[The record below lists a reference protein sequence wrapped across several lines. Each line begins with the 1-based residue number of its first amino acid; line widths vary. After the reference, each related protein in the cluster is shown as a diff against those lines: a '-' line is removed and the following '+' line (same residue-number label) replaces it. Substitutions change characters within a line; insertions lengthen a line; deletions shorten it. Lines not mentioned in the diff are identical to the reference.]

1 VEHPI
6 SHGAGSAAVD
16 SPSTVIP
23 AGAFAALLVAR
34 CLTVV
39 NDNLLRWLAI
49 GLGKRAAGAAG
60 TALVLTIGTA
70 GFVLPFVMLAWL
82 AGWLADR
89 YPKRTVVIWCKMA
102 EVMIVAAAAATMA
115 FNSRPGGAF
124 AGWSGAVPAAAALI
138 SVAVA
143 GWLAS
148 LRLAARPA
156 ADPHAP
162 PPFNALG
169 RSWADLRD
177 LFASRELLAAGAGIV
192 FFWALGAVAQLNV
205 DQYVAEAGAVSQGQA
220 VPMLLALVVGIG
232 LGSVVAGRLSG
243 GGVNL
248 GLVPVGG
255 LLMAAA
261 SLALAL
267 GPTTIFTAAGTR
279 PFAWWWAAGQLGLLG
294 FGAGMFDVP
303 LEAHYQ
309 DRAPEQRRGGLLA
322 GLNLLTF
329 AGMMVASLLYG
340 LLRAPADQAAG
351 TLPAGLWLLL
361 GTVIL
366 IGCQAALM
374 APAMIGSIS
383 EAVPRAGLSGANGV
397 FALVSLAATLAG
409 MAAGNFLSD
418 DSSAAASHAATA
430 AAAAVPLVSARGV
443 FGIFA
448 LLSAVAAAVAVWC
461 APRATL
467 RMVVSS
473 IVHSFYRYRVENAG
487 AMPPTGPVV
496 VVANHVSWLD
506 GFLVTLASPR
516 PIRMV
521 VYGPNIRG
529 RFLRMLADQWRFILF
544 DPRPKSI
551 GTALKTMQ
559 AGLRD
564 GDVVG
569 IFSEGGIA
577 RTGQVLGFKRGLG
590 WLLERVDAPIQPLSI
605 DGLWGSRFSFS
616 EGRFFG
622 TKRSSRWHRPVTLT
636 FGQPLPVGVAPEI
649 ARLTLQE
656 LAATAVRRRLVAE
669 SAATVARGGVGF
681 DRAAL
686 RATAEAFDG
695 ACLVKAADV
704 LVSSLEPDDPLGR
717 ALGPDAADLLG
728 IRAIAAAPG
737 LDVGRLAATLREH
750 AATIWLATAEQ
761 VEALATMP
769 ETVTLP
775 AGLDAIV
782 IPIADPA
789 DHDRAR
795 GAAGGFARRYRIEPV
810 TAYAVAGGQALVAMN
825 TPPGRVPA
833 GHDVPLRP
841 ESLGRVVNGA
851 VVWPEGRWRASLG
864 LRAIAG
870 AGADERRSLVIGAM
884 LPRSGDGPPPAEP
897 ASLLL
902 DAGLAIDADGFLVA
916 ASGPRLGD
924 APPVRYIE

>member
-1 VEHPI
+1 VDHPPSHGEA
-6 SHGAGSAAVD
+6 SHGAASGRGGAAGAD
-16 SPSTVIP
+16 EPAPAIP
-23 AGAFAALLVAR
+23 AAAFPALLVAR
-34 CLTVV
+34 GLTVV

-70 GFVLPFVMLAWL
+70 GFVLPFVALAWL

-89 YPKRTVVIWCKMA
+89 HPKRAVVVWCKAA
-102 EVMIVAAAAATMA
+102 EILIVGAAAATMA
-115 FNSRPGGAF
+115 WNSRPGGAF
-124 AGWSGAVPAAAALI
+124 AGWTGTVPAAVALVGIAA
-138 SVAVA
+138 A

-156 ADPHAP
+156 ADPQAP

-169 RSWADLRD
+169 RTWSDLRD
-177 LFASRELLAAGAGIV
+177 LFAAPELLASAAGIV

-205 DQYVAEAGAVSQGQA
+205 DQYVAEAGASSQGQA

-232 LGSVVAGRLSG
+232 LGSVTAGRLSV

-255 LLMAAA
+255 LVMAVA

-267 GPTTIFTAAGTR
+267 GPVTIFTPDGLR
-279 PFAWWWAAGQLGLLG
+279 PWAWGLAVALLGLLG

-309 DRAPEQRRGGLLA
+309 DRSPEQRRGGLLA

-329 AGMMVASLLYG
+329 SGMMIASLLYG
-340 LLRAPADQAAG
+340 LLRAPTDQPSAS
-351 TLPAGLWLLL
+351 LPPGLWLLL

-374 APAMIGSIS
+374 APAMIGSIA
-383 EAVPRAGLSGANGV
+383 EAVPRTALSGANGV
-397 FALVSLAATLAG
+397 FALVSLAATLVG

-418 DSSAAASHAATA
+418 ASGAAAA
-430 AAAAVPLVSARGV
+430 AADGTAAVPLVSARGV

-448 LLSAVAAAVAVWC
+448 LLSLGAAAVAVWC

-467 RMVVSS
+467 RMVVST
-473 IVHSFYRYRVENAG
+473 IVHAGYRLRVENTA
-487 AMPPTGPVV
+487 AMPATGPVV

-506 GFLVTLASPR
+506 GFLVTLAAPR

-521 VYGPNIRG
+521 VYGPNIQG

-551 GTALKTMQ
+551 GAALKTMQ

-590 WLLERVDAPIQPLSI
+590 WLLERVEAPIQPLSI
-605 DGLWGSRFSFS
+605 DGLWGSRFSFA

-622 TKRSSRWHRPVTLT
+622 TKRSTRWHRPVTLT
-636 FGQPLPVGVAPEI
+636 FGSPLPVGTPPEM
-649 ARLTLQE
+649 ARLALQE
-656 LAATAVRRRLVAE
+656 LAATAVRRRLVAGAGR
-669 SAATVARGGVGF
+669 SRGGPGGGPL
-681 DRAAL
+681 DEAAL
-686 RATAEAFDG
+686 AAMAEAFDG
-695 ACLVKAADV
+695 ACLVKACDV
-704 LVSSLEPDDPLGR
+704 LVSSLAEDDPLGR
-717 ALGPDAADLLG
+717 SFGPHAARQLG
-728 IRAIAAAPG
+728 IRGDPIEPAVDA
-737 LDVGRLAATLREH
+737 GRLARSLQSQG
-750 AATIWLATAEQ
+750 ATIWLASVAQ
-761 VEALATMP
+761 VEALTTTP
-769 ETVTLP
+769 DTISLP
-775 AGLDAIV
+775 AGLDAVV
-782 IPIADPA
+782 IPIPA
-789 DHDRAR
+789 PAAR
-795 GAAGGFARRYRIEPV
+795 GRAVAAAAAFQRRYGIEPV
-810 TAYAVAGGQALVAMN
+810 TALAVAGGQALVAMN
-825 TPPGRVPA
+825 TPAARVPA

-851 VVWPEGRWRASLG
+851 VVWPVAHQRAALG
-864 LRAIAG
+864 LPPFPGLDAG
-870 AGADERRSLVIGAM
+870 DTRCLVIGAM
-884 LPRSGDGPPPAEP
+884 LPRPADGTPPAEP
-897 ASLLL
+897 AAILL
-902 DAGLAIDADGFLVA
+902 DDRLAIDADGFLVDGA
-916 ASGPRLGD
+916 A
-924 APPVRYIE
+924 

>member
-1 VEHPI
+1 
-6 SHGAGSAAVD
+6 VD
-16 SPSTVIP
+16 EPAPAIP
-23 AGAFAALLVAR
+23 AAAFPALLVAR
-34 CLTVV
+34 GLTVV

-70 GFVLPFVMLAWL
+70 GFVLPFVALAWL

-89 YPKRTVVIWCKMA
+89 YPKRTVVVWCKVA
-102 EVMIVAAAAATMA
+102 EILIVGAAAATMA
-115 FNSRPGGAF
+115 WNTRPGGAF
-124 AGWSGAVPAAAALI
+124 AGWTGTVPAAVALVGIAA
-138 SVAVA
+138 A

-156 ADPHAP
+156 ADPQAP

-169 RSWADLRD
+169 RTWGDLRD
-177 LFASRELLAAGAGIV
+177 LFAVPELLASGLGIV

-205 DQYVAEAGAVSQGQA
+205 DQYVAEAGASSQGQA

-232 LGSVVAGRLSG
+232 LGSVTAGRLSV

-255 LLMAAA
+255 LLMAVA

-267 GPTTIFTAAGTR
+267 GPATIFTPDGIR
-279 PFAWWWAAGQLGLLG
+279 PWAWGFAVVLLGLLG

-309 DRAPEQRRGGLLA
+309 DRSPEQRRGGLLA

-329 AGMMVASLLYG
+329 AGMMIASLLYG
-340 LLRAPADQAAG
+340 LLRTPTDQPSAS
-351 TLPAGLWLLL
+351 LPPGLWLLL
-361 GTVIL
+361 GTVVL
-366 IGCQAALM
+366 IGCQAALI

-383 EAVPRAGLSGANGV
+383 ESVPRTALSGANGV
-397 FALVSLAATLAG
+397 FALVSLAATLVG

-418 DSSAAASHAATA
+418 ASGAAAAAA
-430 AAAAVPLVSARGV
+430 ADGTAAAVPLVSARGV

-448 LLSAVAAAVAVWC
+448 LLSVGAAAAAVWC

-467 RMVVSS
+467 RMVVST
-473 IVHSFYRYRVENAG
+473 IVHAGYRFRVENTA
-487 AMPPTGPVV
+487 AMPATGPVV

-521 VYGPNIRG
+521 VYGPNIQG

-559 AGLRD
+559 VGLRD

-590 WLLERVDAPIQPLSI
+590 WLLERVEAPIQPLSI

-622 TKRSSRWHRPVTLT
+622 TKRSSRWRRPVTLT
-636 FGQPLPVGVAPEI
+636 FGPPLPVGAPPEM
-649 ARLTLQE
+649 ARLALQE
-656 LAATAVRRRLVAE
+656 LAASAVRRRLVAG
-669 SAATVARGGVGF
+669 ARGSSGGANAGPLDDAVLG
-681 DRAAL
+681 AM
-686 RATAEAFDG
+686 AEAFDG
-695 ACLVKAADV
+695 ACLVKPGDV
-704 LVSSLEPDDPLGR
+704 LVSSLAEADPLGR
-717 ALGPDAADLLG
+717 SFGPRAARLLG
-728 IRAIAAAPG
+728 IRGDAIEPTDDAG
-737 LDVGRLAATLREH
+737 HLASALQSQ
-750 AATIWLATAEQ
+750 AATIWLASVAQ
-761 VEALATMP
+761 VEALTTTP
-769 ETVTLP
+769 DTISLP
-775 AGLDAIV
+775 AGLDAVV
-782 IPIADPA
+782 IPIVGPA
-789 DHDRAR
+789 AHSRAQ
-795 GAAGGFARRYRIEPV
+795 AAAAAFQRRYRIEPV
-810 TAYAVAGGQALVAMN
+810 TALAVAGGQALVAMN
-825 TPPGRVPA
+825 TPAARVPA

-851 VVWPEGRWRASLG
+851 VVWPEAHQRAAIG
-864 LRAIAG
+864 LPPVPGIAPN
-870 AGADERRSLVIGAM
+870 DSRCLVIGAM
-884 LPRSGDGPPPAEP
+884 LPRAADGPPPAEP
-897 ASLLL
+897 AALLL
-902 DAGLAIDADGFLVA
+902 DDRLAIDADGFLVEGA
-916 ASGPRLGD
+916 A
-924 APPVRYIE
+924 